1 MRAERALHKRL
12 VRSKGKS
19 GTMLSRSH
27 FGNFILFLFLLIIA
41 SFMFIPL
48 FYAIVQAFKP
58 MEEIFAFPPKFFVR
72 NPTLNNFMAVFQ
84 LAQNLWVPFSR
95 YAFNSIWVSVVG
107 TGVYIIIASLA
118 AYPLSKHK
126 FPGKSALMLLVVWA
140 LLFRPE
146 VMGVSQYII
155 ISKLGLINS
164 NGSIIL
170 PALASTL
177 GVFLMNQFMGFS
189 IPESTLEA
197 ARIDGASEYRIFFK
211 LVMPM
216 VKPAWLT
223 LIIFTFQS
231 LWNATGVNYI
241 YDESM
246 KMLPSVLSTIAA
258 GGIARVGAGSA
269 VAVLLMIPP
278 IVIFMFSQNS
288 IMETMSHSGLK

>member
-1 MRAERALHKRL
+1 MAAEKTLSGKRI
-12 VRSKGKS
+12 RGRGKS

-27 FGNFILFLFLLIIA
+27 FGNFVLFLFLLFIA
-41 SFMFIPL
+41 FFMFIPL

-58 MEEIFAFPPKFFVR
+58 MEEVFAFPPKFFVR
-72 NPTLNNFMAVFQ
+72 NPTLNNFISVFQ
-84 LAQNLWVPFSR
+84 LAQNLWVPFTR
-95 YAFNSIWVSVVG
+95 YAFNSIFVSVLG
-107 TGVYIIIASLA
+107 TGLYIIIASLA
-118 AYPLSKHK
+118 AYPLSKHR
-126 FPGKSALMLLVVWA
+126 FPGKQALVLLVVWA

-146 VMGVSQYII
+146 VMSVSQYIV

-170 PALASTL
+170 PALASTF

-189 IPESTLEA
+189 IPDSTLEA
-197 ARIDGASEYRIFFK
+197 ARIDGASEYKIFYRI
-211 LVMPM
+211 VMPS
-216 VKPAWLT
+216 VKPAWMT
-223 LIIFTFQS
+223 LIIFTFQT

-241 YDESM
+241 YDESL

-269 VAVLLMIPP
+269 VAVILMIPP
-278 IVIFMFSQNS
+278 ILIFVFSQNS

>member
-1 MRAERALHKRL
+1 MKAERAMPKRL
-12 VRSKGKS
+12 ARIKGKS

-27 FGNFILFLFLLIIA
+27 FGNAVLFLFLLVIA
-41 SFMFIPL
+41 SFMFVPL

-107 TGVYIIIASLA
+107 TGVYIFIASLA

-126 FPGKSALMLLVVWA
+126 FPGKKALMLLVVWA

-189 IPESTLEA
+189 VPESTLEA
-197 ARIDGASEYRIFFK
+197 ARIDG
-211 LVMPM
+211 
-216 VKPAWLT
+216 
-223 LIIFTFQS
+223 
-231 LWNATGVNYI
+231 G
-241 YDESM
+241 
-246 KMLPSVLSTIAA
+246 
-258 GGIARVGAGSA
+258 
-269 VAVLLMIPP
+269 
-278 IVIFMFSQNS
+278 
-288 IMETMSHSGLK
+288 